1 MHGQPLPQKQNL
13 LAVAVRYGVTYRW
26 LVSRR
31 HGLFY
36 RGINRVDAKLLRV
49 NATLGEHNLLIQR
62 REGGFSFR
70 QIGFVRARV
79 NAEQQIALFHRLVV
93 ADRQFYN
100 ATADFLHHINGIC

>member
-1 MHGQPLPQKQNL
+1 MYLWP
-13 LAVAVRYGVTYRW
+13 
-26 LVSRR
+26 VSRR

-36 RGINRVDAKLLRV
+36 RGINRVGTKLLRI

-79 NAEQQIALFHRLVV
+79 NAEQQIALFDCTVV
-93 ADRQFYN
+93 GDRQFYN
-100 ATADFLHHINGIC
+100 AVLTSGTTSMVSADA